1 MSNTGKAPLDNAT
14 DLGTE
19 ARAERYAEIAR
30 RQGETIGQKEMAM
43 TRRPRDED
51 ASKRAEK
58 FLEIDRRGE
67 GKA

>member
-1 MSNTGKAPLDNAT
+1 MTTNTGKAPLDNAT

-19 ARAERYAEIAR
+19 TRAERYAEIAR
-30 RQGETIGQKEMAM
+30 RKGDTVGAKEMAM

-58 FLEIDRRGE
+58 FLDIERRGD
-67 GKA
+67 